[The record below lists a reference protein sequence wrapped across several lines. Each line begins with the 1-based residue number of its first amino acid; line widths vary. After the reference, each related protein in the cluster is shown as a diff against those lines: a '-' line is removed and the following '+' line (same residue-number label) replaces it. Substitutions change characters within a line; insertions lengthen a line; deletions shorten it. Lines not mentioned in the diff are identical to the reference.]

1 MYLCTLKAINMPFTW
16 TIWEQEAFLTN
27 CDVAIIGSGIV
38 GLQTAISLRER
49 FPTARVVVLEREPF
63 PRGAST
69 RNAGFAC
76 FGSLSE
82 LLDDLKEQ
90 TLEEVLVLVERRI
103 KGLRKLR
110 QQLGESTIQFEGVGG
125 YEVFR
130 PGDQALF
137 AACQEIQ
144 EEFNHHLQAILG
156 EPETYQIADAQIQA
170 LGLAGVDHLILN
182 KAEGQIHSGKM
193 MRALLKRAHQV
204 GVETQFGMEVK
215 EIHHLDRSVEIEVQE
230 GGVINAKYALVA
242 TNGFAPQLVSG
253 LAVRPVRN
261 QVLVTEPVPNLALR
275 GTFHYDRG
283 YVYFRNV
290 GDRVLLG
297 GGRHWAGKVAET
309 DQAGLTDYIQD
320 RLEQLLQEII
330 LPGQNIP
337 ISHRWSGILGVGPEK
352 KPILEMLGP
361 RVGVAVRLGGMG
373 VALGH
378 LLGEEAADLLS
389 PQLAAEL

>member
-1 MYLCTLKAINMPFTW
+1 
-16 TIWEQEAFLTN
+16 
-27 CDVAIIGSGIV
+27 
-38 GLQTAISLRER
+38 
-49 FPTARVVVLEREPF
+49 
-63 PRGAST
+63 
-69 RNAGFAC
+69 
-76 FGSLSE
+76 
-82 LLDDLKEQ
+82 
-90 TLEEVLVLVERRI
+90 
-103 KGLRKLR
+103 
-110 QQLGESTIQFEGVGG
+110 
-125 YEVFR
+125 
-130 PGDQALF
+130 
-137 AACQEIQ
+137 
-144 EEFNHHLQAILG
+144 
-156 EPETYQIADAQIQA
+156 
-170 LGLAGVDHLILN
+170 VDHLILN

-193 MRALLKRAHQV
+193 MRALLKRAHQL

-215 EIHHLDRSVEIEVQE
+215 GIHNLDQSVEIEVQE
-230 GGVINAKYALVA
+230 GGVIDAKYALVA

-261 QVLVTEPVPNLALR
+261 QVLVTEPVPKLALR

-309 DQAGLTDYIQD
+309 DQAGLTDYIQG
-320 RLEQLLQEII
+320 RLEQLLQEVI
-330 LPGQNIP
+330 LPDQNIL

-352 KPILEMLGP
+352 KPILEMLAP

-389 PQLAAEL
+389 PHLAAEL